1 MTNKFTKRKKM
12 MMTMENN
19 QMIINQVKNWMKYII
34 FLKKYLKNKK
44 YYNRMTI
51 KEIQKMTVMEK
62 IVMKMMM
69 FSQQM
74 IVN

>member
-1 MTNKFTKRKKM
+1 M